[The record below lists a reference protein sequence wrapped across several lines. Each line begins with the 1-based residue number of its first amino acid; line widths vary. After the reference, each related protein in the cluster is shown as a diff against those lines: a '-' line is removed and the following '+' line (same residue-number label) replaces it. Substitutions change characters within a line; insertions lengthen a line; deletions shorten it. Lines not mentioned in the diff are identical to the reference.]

1 MIANAESM
9 TQTSAKESPMN
20 PSLHLLERFPAAALA
35 AAMVIAGTIGAFVVE
50 AALDPVTTVFWRCC
64 FASLFLLVW
73 CVVRGHLKVAK
84 LSFRLL
90 LRSALGGVCIVLNWV
105 AFFAAL
111 KMTSIATTTIV
122 YHVQPFFVVLL
133 GVWLFGERIKLDQI
147 LWMLGAFV
155 GVVLASGLVGDPLAT
170 GVESIAAKS
179 TWTLG
184 IVLALIA
191 AMLYAAS
198 TLIAK
203 GLGGQRPEVTALSQT
218 AVGVVLL
225 IGFANFSGPV
235 SAASW
240 GWLVGIGVLHTGVSY
255 VLMYAAYPRLTTPVI
270 GILAFIY
277 PLVAMAVDWAF
288 YDHPIGVMQ
297 AVGMVLIAVG
307 ALGVKLGWRHPAH
320 LFRRPENGPG
330 ARQRPNGN
338 CETN

>member
-1 MIANAESM
+1 M
-9 TQTSAKESPMN
+9 T
-20 PSLHLLERFPAAALA
+20 PSHNLPERFPAAALA

-50 AALDPVTTVFWRCC
+50 AGLDPVTTVFWRCC
-64 FASLFLLVW
+64 FAALFLLAW
-73 CVVRGHLKVAK
+73 CVARGYLDAEN
-84 LSFRLL
+84 LCLRLL
-90 LRSALGGVCIVLNWV
+90 LRSALGGACIVLNWV

-133 GVWLFGERIKLDQI
+133 GVWFFGERIKLDQA

-155 GVVLASGLVGDPLAT
+155 GVVLASGLVADPLVT
-170 GVESIAAKS
+170 SAAAASDTS
-179 TWTLG
+179 TWALG
-184 IVLALIA
+184 VVLALVA

-218 AVGVVLL
+218 TVGVLL
-225 IGFANFSGPV
+225 LVGFANFSGPV

-277 PLVAMAVDWAF
+277 PLVAIAVDWAF
-288 YDHPIGVMQ
+288 YDHPIGVVQ
-297 AVGMVLIAVG
+297 ALGMLLIALG
-307 ALGVKLGWRHPAH
+307 ALGVKLGWGHPGH
-320 LFRRPENGPG
+320 LFSRREKAPC
-330 ARQRPNGN
+330 AH
-338 CETN
+338 